1 MASQDLPTFVSDMSS
16 FLMKINHVHLYV
28 QELAEAIR
36 WFEHI
41 WDINVN
47 FMNERIAA
55 VFSFDQFSLILD
67 TGLADTKATI
77 GFQSDNCDRDYQ
89 KVVERGLSLLR
100 LLLTVHGECV
110 LLTSKDLE
118 R

>member
-1 MASQDLPTFVSDMSS
+1 MR
-16 FLMKINHVHLYV
+16 INHVHLYV

-41 WDINVN
+41 WQINAN
-47 FMNERIAA
+47 FMNERMA

-89 KVVERGLSLLR
+89 KVVERGAITLEAPADRPWGVRVAYLKGPGA
-100 LLLTVHGECV
+100 LTIEIEQ
-110 LLTSKDLE
+110 S